1 MAEMNC
7 SGDCMT
13 CNAAQRIYCAAQ
25 HCHVILE
32 NQQLILSQL
41 QELRDAL
48 SQHEIVNPLKDAT
61 STEDVGAENRT
72 SVKRRTSKKVKENE
86 L

>member
-1 MAEMNC
+1 M
-7 SGDCMT
+7 G

-32 NQQLILSQL
+32 NQRLILSQL
-41 QELRDAL
+41 QELRETL
-48 SQHEIVNPLKDAT
+48 SQSEIVNPLKDAT
-61 STEDVGAENRT
+61 STDDAGAENRA
-72 SVKRRTSKKVKENE
+72 SEKRRTSKKKGEQDE

>member
-1 MAEMNC
+1 MAEVNC

-32 NQQLILSQL
+32 NQRLIIARLDELQSALLS
-41 QELRDAL
+41 D
-48 SQHEIVNPLKDAT
+48 VT
-61 STEDVGAENRT
+61 STESEAGADNRA
-72 SVKRRTSKKVKENE
+72 SIKSRTSKKKGEKDE